1 MDRYR
6 IIGKSRQMSSVYLM
20 TKDGKL
26 KQHRILSGKQ
36 IEVDEDQ
43 LTFHVH
49 RLVGSK
55 IIQLVK
61 LDEETKPKKVETKK
75 VEVAEKAPVA
85 EEAFEAFVVEE
96 TPAVKVV
103 ETASE
108 EAVAPKPKKGRGRKK
123 KKSDD
128 SI

>member
-1 MDRYR
+1 
-6 IIGKSRQMSSVYLM
+6 M

-26 KQHRILSGKQ
+26 KQHRIILGKQ

-43 LTFHVH
+43 LTFHVQ

-55 IIQLVK
+55 IIQVVK
-61 LDEETKPKKVETKK
+61 LDEEPEPKKVETKK
-75 VEVAEKAPVA
+75 VKVA
-85 EEAFEAFVVEE
+85 EEIPVVEETFVVEE

-108 EAVAPKPKKGRGRKK
+108 EAVTPKPKKGRGRKK
-123 KKSDD
+123 QKSDD

>member
-61 LDEETKPKKVETKK
+61 LDEEAKPAKTKTKK
-75 VEVAEKAPVA
+75 VKIVEEVPVV
-85 EEAFEAFVVEE
+85 EEVFALEE

-108 EAVAPKPKKGRGRKK
+108 EAVTSKPKKGRGRKK
-123 KKSDD
+123 QKSDD

>member
-1 MDRYR
+1 
-6 IIGKSRQMSSVYLM
+6 MSSVYLM

-61 LDEETKPKKVETKK
+61 LDEETKPVK
-75 VEVAEKAPVA
+75 AEKVKVAPVA